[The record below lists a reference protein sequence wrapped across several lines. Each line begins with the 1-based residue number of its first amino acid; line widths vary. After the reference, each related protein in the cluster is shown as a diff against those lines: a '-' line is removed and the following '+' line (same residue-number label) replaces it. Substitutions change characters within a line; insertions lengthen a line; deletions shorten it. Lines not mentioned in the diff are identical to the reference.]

1 MNKSNISILDCTLRD
16 GGFCLEDAAKYD
28 IKTKL
33 FSEKDMQFIIH
44 KLATAKIDYMEIG
57 AVELS
62 NNDKSIY
69 GIKNRIE
76 DFSDYILTSEK
87 KDAGQAVF
95 FRGPDT
101 PIEKVPNWEKGICP
115 IIRMCIRYSEL
126 EKSVEYCRMLR
137 EKGYQ
142 VSIQPMVTVRY
153 TMEQLKYIFDAANE
167 MEAFAVYF
175 VDSYGY
181 LTKEEVLNYFTLFDK
196 NLGENIRIGFHGHNN
211 MASAFSNAQELVELE
226 TTRKIIID
234 SCVMGMGQGA
244 GNLQTELFT
253 TYMNQFE
260 ARYDFDEILD
270 ICDYIEQIKGFDLW
284 GYSVDRLLPAIH
296 KVAYKYS
303 FALHH
308 QYGVKFRDINRMLKE
323 IPEEMRHRYTP
334 ENVRCLMQMNDYK
347 F

>member
-1 MNKSNISILDCTLRD
+1 MNKNNISILDCTLRD
-16 GGFCLEDAAKYD
+16 GGFCLEDAAKYN

-33 FSEKDMQFIIH
+33 FSDEDMKFIIH
-44 KLATAKIDYMEIG
+44 KLAAAKIDYMEIG

-62 NNDKSIY
+62 DNDKTIY
-69 GIKNRIE
+69 GIKHKIE
-76 DFSDYILTSEK
+76 DFSDFIIASEK
-87 KDAGQAVF
+87 ANLNQAVF

-101 PIEKVPNWEKGICP
+101 PIEKVPDWKKGICS
-115 IIRMCIRYSEL
+115 IVRLCVRYSEIK
-126 EKSVEYCRMLR
+126 KSIEYCKQLR

-153 TMEQLKYIFDAANE
+153 TREQLKYIFEAANE

-181 LTKEEVLNYFTLFDK
+181 LTKAEVLEYFTLFDN
-196 NLGENIRIGFHGHNN
+196 NLKENIRVGFHGHNN
-211 MASAFSNAQELVELE
+211 MASVFANAQALAELE

-244 GNLQTELFT
+244 GNLQTELFSA
-253 TYMNQFE
+253 YLNQYE

-308 QYGVKFRDINRMLKE
+308 QYGVKFRDINKMLKR

-334 ENVRCLMQMNDYK
+334 ENVKKLMQMNDYK